1 MSTNVNLQGFSKI
14 LEIVESKIKEADR
27 MMKAA
32 EADGNSDYDY
42 HQGRLDAYEHV
53 LANIQKL
60 P

>member
-1 MSTNVNLQGFSKI
+1 MSTNLNLDGFEKI
-14 LEIVESKIKEADR
+14 LEILEFKIKEADR
-27 MMKAA
+27 MMQAA

-42 HQGRLDAYEHV
+42 HQGRLDAYQHI

>member
-1 MSTNVNLQGFSKI
+1 MSTNINLEGFTKI
-14 LEIVESKIKEADR
+14 LEILESKIKEADR

-53 LANIQKL
+53 LANIHKL